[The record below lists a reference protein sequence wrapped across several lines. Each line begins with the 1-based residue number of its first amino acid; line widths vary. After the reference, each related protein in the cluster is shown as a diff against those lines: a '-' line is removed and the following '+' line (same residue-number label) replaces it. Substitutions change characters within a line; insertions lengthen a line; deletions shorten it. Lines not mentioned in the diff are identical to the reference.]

1 MFQFPS
7 QPSVCETCR
16 SIRSSYLLVFRV
28 RCFWWRTYVSDMS
41 VGEVTSTL
49 VSRDTYI
56 TRTTHD
62 LDRSLNETVV
72 DKIRAYR
79 TDYNNRPSN
88 DISFMSPIAST
99 SGSLHSEF
107 VSLLFLQSHR
117 ETGLFF
123 ESSGVQLPESTGVQ
137 FHYHRPSFS
146 SHLKSKIVNILTNS
160 IFRCSSPPTH
170 MRCFLFDSPFIV
182 Q

>member
-1 MFQFPS
+1 
-7 QPSVCETCR
+7 
-16 SIRSSYLLVFRV
+16 
-28 RCFWWRTYVSDMS
+28 MS

-72 DKIRAYR
+72 DKIRVYR

-99 SGSLHSEF
+99 SGPS
-107 VSLLFLQSHR
+107 
-117 ETGLFF
+117 
-123 ESSGVQLPESTGVQ
+123 EST
-137 FHYHRPSFS
+137 
-146 SHLKSKIVNILTNS
+146 
-160 IFRCSSPPTH
+160 
-170 MRCFLFDSPFIV
+170 
-182 Q
+182 